1 MNTNHAMKLTK
12 YNVEKIMFSLNK
24 DFDFKSPKRVN
35 VKPIFDREVTKLDDD
50 NYNVYLSVTFKE
62 LDQQAI
68 LPFYIDLAIS
78 GNFFLSK
85 WEDQDKI
92 VFARNSATAILFP
105 YLRSLLTTITI
116 NANVPP
122 YILPI
127 MNTPV
132 LFKDTVKK

>member
-85 WEDQDKI
+85 WEDQDK
-92 VFARNSATAILFP
+92 
-105 YLRSLLTTITI
+105 
-116 NANVPP
+116 
-122 YILPI
+122 
-127 MNTPV
+127 
-132 LFKDTVKK
+132 